1 MERLFTKRETTEYFQ
16 VSLRTIDRLID
27 ELNIPV
33 YKIGRQ
39 VRIPESSLKL
49 MMKKKVHM
57 SVEERNHLINDM
69 LEV

>member
-49 MMKKKVHM
+49 MMQKVHM
-57 SVEERNHLINDM
+57 TVEERHHLINDM

>member
-1 MERLFTKRETTEYFQ
+1 MEKFFTKRQAAEYFQ
-16 VSLRTIDRLID
+16 VSQRTIDRLINR
-27 ELNIPV
+27 LNIPV

-57 SVEERNHLINDM
+57 TVEERIHLINDM

>member
-49 MMKKKVHM
+49 MMQKVHM
-57 SVEERNHLINDM
+57 TVEERNHLINDM

>member
-1 MERLFTKRETTEYFQ
+1 MEKFFTKRQAAEYFQ
-16 VSLRTIDRLID
+16 VSQRTIDRLINR
-27 ELNIPV
+27 LNIPV

-49 MMKKKVHM
+49 MMQKVHM
-57 SVEERNHLINDM
+57 TVEERNHLINDM